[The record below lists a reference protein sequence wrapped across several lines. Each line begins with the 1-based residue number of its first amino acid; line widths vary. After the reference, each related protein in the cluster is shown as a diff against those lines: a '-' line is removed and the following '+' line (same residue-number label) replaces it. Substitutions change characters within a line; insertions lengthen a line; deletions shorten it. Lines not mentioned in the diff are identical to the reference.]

1 MPKAQNESPTLKL
14 FYYHT
19 PATKTCCVSCI
30 TLLHIL
36 CIIHHYMTLYNHI
49 TIAQKLF
56 LTCSYRLNDITIF
69 RATNA
74 AKPSGI
80 TTYRAA
86 ITVK

>member
-1 MPKAQNESPTLKL
+1 
-14 FYYHT
+14 
-19 PATKTCCVSCI
+19 
-30 TLLHIL
+30 
-36 CIIHHYMTLYNHI
+36 MTLYNHI

-80 TTYRAA
+80 TTYRSA
-86 ITVK
+86 ITQTQLSCIVTLYHYTILLLKLC